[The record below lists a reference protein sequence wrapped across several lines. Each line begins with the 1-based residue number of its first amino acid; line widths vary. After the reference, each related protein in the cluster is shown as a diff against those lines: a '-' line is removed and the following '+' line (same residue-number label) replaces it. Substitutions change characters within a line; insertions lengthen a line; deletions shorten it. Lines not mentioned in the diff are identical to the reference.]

1 MRLLLA
7 LSVALAVA
15 ASAAR
20 AAEVTIEDLVEGEGR
35 AAAPGDRVSVHY
47 DGRLVDGTRFDS
59 SRERGQ
65 AFVFRLGEGRV
76 IRGWEIGIQGMK
88 EGGTRRLTIPPE
100 YAYGSR
106 DLGIIP
112 PHSTLVF
119 DVELLRIE

>member
-1 MRLLLA
+1 MRLLLT

-15 ASAAR
+15 ASAAH
-20 AAEVTIEDLVEGEGR
+20 AAELTIEDLVEGEGR

>member
-1 MRLLLA
+1 MKRLLA

-15 ASAAR
+15 AFAAH

-47 DGRLVDGTRFDS
+47 DGRLVDGTRFDN

-65 AFVFRLGEGRV
+65 AFVFRLGDGRV

-100 YAYGSR
+100 YAYGNR

-112 PHSTLVF
+112 PGSTLVF

>member
-15 ASAAR
+15 ASAAH

-112 PHSTLVF
+112 PYSTLVF

>member
-1 MRLLLA
+1 MRLLLV

-15 ASAAR
+15 ASAAH

-100 YAYGSR
+100 YAYGNR

-112 PHSTLVF
+112 PGSTLVF

>member
-15 ASAAR
+15 ASAAH
-20 AAEVTIEDLVEGEGR
+20 AAELTIEDLVEGEGR

>member
-1 MRLLLA
+1 MRLLLV
-7 LSVALAVA
+7 LSVALGVA
-15 ASAAR
+15 ASAAH
-20 AAEVTIEDLVEGEGR
+20 ADEIAIEDLVEGEGR
-35 AAAPGDRVSVHY
+35 AAAPGDRVTVHY

>member
-15 ASAAR
+15 ASAAH
-20 AAEVTIEDLVEGEGR
+20 AAEVTIEDLVVGEGR

-112 PHSTLVF
+112 PYSTLVF

>member
-1 MRLLLA
+1 M
-7 LSVALAVA
+7 
-15 ASAAR
+15 
-20 AAEVTIEDLVEGEGR
+20 
-35 AAAPGDRVSVHY
+35 
-47 DGRLVDGTRFDS
+47 
-59 SRERGQ
+59 
-65 AFVFRLGEGRV
+65 

-112 PHSTLVF
+112 PYSTLVF